1 VSLRKKITEN
11 RSTVIFV
18 VLVLLSFG
26 SMVSGA
32 SGGRLG
38 EGVKTVVGI
47 VVMPFL
53 TAMNEV
59 ENGVGYVKG
68 LLVDYSEWRDTVQTL
83 NSDFTAQKHSI
94 ARLEE
99 LEAENTRLRSMMDF
113 LRSQNAYELMAA
125 EVIQHSRGVLTL
137 DRGSIHGVRESMC
150 VITADGIIGLVTHT
164 GPLTSN
170 VITLQNANCKV
181 DAMIKWNRV
190 RGQVQGTGNVLST
203 ICTMHYIDLN
213 DDVRPGDVVVTS
225 PDSVFPS
232 GYPVGKIVSRAT
244 SGQLSQSA
252 NIQPYA
258 NPFVVDEV
266 FVLLNAD
273 PSQADLSGYT
283 LDNIELDN
291 EPTINT
297 LSVQERYAP

>member
-1 VSLRKKITEN
+1 M
-11 RSTVIFV
+11 
-18 VLVLLSFG
+18 G
-26 SMVSGA
+26 D
-32 SGGRLG
+32 
-38 EGVKTVVGI
+38 GVKTVVGI

-68 LLVDYSEWRDTVQTL
+68 LVVDYNDWRNTVQTL
-83 NSDFTAQKHSI
+83 NSEYTAQKNSI

-99 LEAENTRLRSMMDF
+99 LETENVRLRNMMDF
-113 LRSQNAYELMAA
+113 SRSQTSYELMAA

-137 DRGSIHGVRESMC
+137 DRGSIHGVLQSMC
-150 VITADGIIGLVTHT
+150 VITADGIIGLVTQT
-164 GPLTSN
+164 GPLTSS

-181 DAMIKWNRV
+181 DAMIRWNRV
-190 RGQVQGTGNVLST
+190 RGQVQGTGNDLST

-213 DDVRPGDVVVTS
+213 DQVREGDMVVTS

-232 GYPVGKIVSRAT
+232 GYPVGKIVGT
-244 SGQLSQSA
+244 VTPGQLSQSV
-252 NIQPYA
+252 NILPSA

-266 FVLLNAD
+266 FILLNAD
-273 PSQADLSGYT
+273 PSQVDLVGYSSE
-283 LDNIELDN
+283 NEESMNEISIES
-291 EPTINT
+291 